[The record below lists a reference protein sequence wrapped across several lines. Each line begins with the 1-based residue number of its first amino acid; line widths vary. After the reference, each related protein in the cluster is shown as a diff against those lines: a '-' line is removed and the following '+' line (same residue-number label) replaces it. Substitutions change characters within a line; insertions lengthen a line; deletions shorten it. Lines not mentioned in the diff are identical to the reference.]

1 MKELPCKYP
10 FSILFTFMFVND
22 FVEILLANTIL
33 PTLFCL
39 FRTFSRYLTKFTYCN
54 FLSSNLLVPS
64 FLFLPK
70 CFWAIFHSC
79 LYSKNKETKNLIFT
93 QDALLSSGL
102 DWHLHVLNIHYC
114 TLYTDKK
121 ENKIFLL
128 YKEIQMGSVAKSYM
142 RKGFLNI

>member
-1 MKELPCKYP
+1 
-10 FSILFTFMFVND
+10 MFVND

-54 FLSSNLLVPS
+54 FLSSNLVPS

-70 CFWAIFHSC
+70 CSWAIFH
-79 LYSKNKETKNLIFT
+79 LMLMAIVFTYSMYRKNKDTKNLIFT
-93 QDALLSSGL
+93 QDAVLSSGL
-102 DWHLHVLNIHYC
+102 DWHLHVLYIHYC